1 MDSGFQLSAI
11 NGALWKIAKMSPN
24 ILTLHTRWNEES
36 VAKLFSQ
43 KKPYYFSILRDPVSL
58 FISFWDYYG
67 VSKQLKGKKL
77 QDFAMDQNK
86 PEKLIMPGWV
96 RLFHEIALLCN
107 YSLCFEMTY

>member
-11 NGALWKIAKMSPN
+11 NGALWKIANMSPN
-24 ILTLHTRWNEES
+24 ILTLHTRWNQKS

-43 KKPYYFSILRDPVSL
+43 KKPFYFSILRDPVSL

-67 VSKQLKGKKL
+67 VSKQLKGQKL

-96 RLFHEIALLCN
+96 RLFHEIALLCI

>member
-11 NGALWKIAKMSPN
+11 NGALWKIANMSPN
-24 ILTLHTRWNEES
+24 ILTLHTRWNQKN

-43 KKPYYFSILRDPVSL
+43 KKPFYFSILRDPVSL

-67 VSKQLKGKKL
+67 VSKQLKGQKL

-96 RLFHEIALLCN
+96 RLLYETAFLCN
-107 YSLCFEMTY
+107 YSLCLEMTY